1 MSIREAAN
9 LLADVDDVLKKA
21 GRNSTCLYPSCSS
34 TPIGSHI
41 IARKVLKLVA
51 DNNSKV
57 LTWNPNL
64 SAWDMARSVD
74 AGESLM
80 QAYAEPISVGIRD
93 KRNVTSPLFCEIH
106 DGPMFAPLEHDEF
119 FCTDEQVLL
128 LAYRALC
135 AKTFTVPPTEPLFA
149 VSRKH
154 GHIHSLST
162 PEKLSRVLRYQA
174 NDVVIEARQRHEDLL
189 LTHDYQHLG
198 WAMFVVDMPPCVA
211 STNALIPAD
220 DFEKKAV
227 IDGTL
232 SFSAEDVITFS
243 FFPTEQNNSIGV
255 ITWLRDSPRAHRFL
269 EARNIH
275 NLSER
280 ERQDDFLSLAFE
292 SPTVYISPSWWRS
305 LGSEEREWYTQSQL
319 NACRHLSELV

>member
-21 GRNSTCLYPSCSS
+21 GRNSTCLYPSCSG

-41 IARKVLKLVA
+41 VARKVLKLVA

-93 KRNVTSPLFCEIH
+93 KRNVASPLFCETH
-106 DGPMFAPLEHDEF
+106 DGPVFAPLEHGEF
-119 FCTDEQVLL
+119 SCTAEQVLL

-135 AKTFTVPPTEPLFA
+135 AKTFAVPPTEPLFA

-189 LTHDYQHLG
+189 VARDYQQLG

-211 STNALIPAD
+211 STNALIPATD
-220 DFEKKAV
+220 IEQKAV
-227 IDGTL
+227 IDGIQA
-232 SFSAEDVITFS
+232 FSAEDVITFS
-243 FFPTEQNNSIGV
+243 LFPTEQNNSIGV
-255 ITWLRDSPRAHRFL
+255 ISWLRGSQRAHRFL
-269 EARNIH
+269 EARNIYH
-275 NLSER
+275 LSEQ

-292 SPTVYISPSWWRS
+292 SPIVYISPPWWRS
-305 LGSEEREWYTQSQL
+305 LSSEQREEYTQMQL
-319 NACRHLSELV
+319 DACRHFSEFV

>member
-9 LLADVDDVLKKA
+9 LLADVDNVLKKA
-21 GRNSTCLYPSCSS
+21 GRNSTCLYPLCGG
-34 TPIGSHI
+34 TPIGSHV

-57 LTWNPNL
+57 LTWTPNL

-74 AGESLM
+74 AGETLM
-80 QAYAEPISVGIRD
+80 QAYAKPISVGIRE
-93 KRNVTSPLFCEIH
+93 KLNVTSPLFCETH
-106 DGPMFAPLEHDEF
+106 DGPVFAPLEHDEF
-119 FCTDEQVLL
+119 SCSAEQVLL

-149 VSRKH
+149 VSRKY

-162 PEKLSRVLRYQA
+162 PEKLPRVLRYQA

-189 LTHDYQHLG
+189 LAHNYQQLG

-220 DFEKKAV
+220 DLEKKAI

-232 SFSAEDVITFS
+232 AFSAEDVITFS

-255 ITWLRDSPRAHRFL
+255 ISWLRGSQRAHRFL

-275 NLSER
+275 QLSEQ

-292 SPTVYISPSWWRS
+292 SSTVYISPPWWQS
-305 LGSEEREWYTQSQL
+305 LSQEQRKEYTQLQL
-319 NACRHLSELV
+319 DACRHLSELV

>member
-21 GRNSTCLYPSCSS
+21 GRNSTCLYPSCSG

-41 IARKVLKLVA
+41 IARKVLKLIA
-51 DNNSKV
+51 DNNSSMV

-93 KRNVTSPLFCEIH
+93 KRNVASPLFCETH
-106 DGPMFAPLEHDEF
+106 DGPVFAPLEHDEF
-119 FCTDEQVLL
+119 SCTAEQVLL

-135 AKTFTVPPTEPLFA
+135 AKTFAVPPTEPLFA

-162 PEKLSRVLRYQA
+162 PEKLSRVLRYQLA
-174 NDVVIEARQRHEDLL
+174 GCGEAKGRIGFWRRGISIIFLNRKGKMIFFRWLSSRLL
-189 LTHDYQHLG
+189 CTFH
-198 WAMFVVDMPPCVA
+198 PP
-211 STNALIPAD
+211 
-220 DFEKKAV
+220 
-227 IDGTL
+227 G
-232 SFSAEDVITFS
+232 
-243 FFPTEQNNSIGV
+243 GG
-255 ITWLRDSPRAHRFL
+255 H
-269 EARNIH
+269 
-275 NLSER
+275 
-280 ERQDDFLSLAFE
+280 
-292 SPTVYISPSWWRS
+292 
-305 LGSEEREWYTQSQL
+305 
-319 NACRHLSELV
+319 